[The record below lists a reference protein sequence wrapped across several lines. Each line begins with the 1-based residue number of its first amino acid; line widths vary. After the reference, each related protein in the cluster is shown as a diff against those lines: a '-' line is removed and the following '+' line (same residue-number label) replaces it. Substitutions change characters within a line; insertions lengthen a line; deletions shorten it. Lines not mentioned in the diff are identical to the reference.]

1 MQATPIGGTS
11 MNSVL
16 AERFP
21 DLVTIMAP
29 TATTNDCNEP
39 VVTWSALAGHSN
51 IPAMVA
57 PGDVYAKL
65 KRQEILSPQGTTEM
79 AYRRVMLNGYYPLI
93 RSTHRVQIDGTLW
106 DIVAIDI
113 DPTATF
119 TELSAQLVNPR
130 SN

>member
-1 MQATPIGGTS
+1 
-11 MNSVL
+11 MNTIL
-16 AERFP
+16 ADRFP
-21 DLVTIMAP
+21 HLVTIMAP
-29 TATTNDCNEP
+29 TAAPNDCNEP
-39 VVTWSALAGHSN
+39 VLTWSALSGHSN

-65 KRQEILSPQGTTEM
+65 KRQEIPGAHGSTEM
-79 AYRRVMLNGYYPLI
+79 TYRRVMLNGYYPLI
-93 RSTHRVQIDGTLW
+93 RSAHRVQIDGALW

-119 TELSAQLVNPR
+119 TELSAQLISPR

>member
-1 MQATPIGGTS
+1 MQATPIGGSS

-21 DLVTIMAP
+21 DLVTIMAS
-29 TATTNDCNEP
+29 TTTTNACNEP
-39 VVTWSALAGHSN
+39 VYTWSALAGHSN
-51 IPAMVA
+51 LPAMVA

-65 KRQEILSPQGTTEM
+65 KRQEVLGPEGTTEM
-79 AYRRVMLNGYYPLI
+79 TYRRVMLNGYYPLI
-93 RSTHRVQIDGTLW
+93 RPTHRVQIDGVLW

-119 TELSAQLVNPR
+119 TELSAQLINPR
-130 SN
+130 AN